1 MTQTWKSVLTEGKE
15 RKGKRSKMHI
25 TNAAQA
31 NLDVKAQILCKSTVA
46 LGIQL
51 AFC

>member
-1 MTQTWKSVLTEGKE
+1 
-15 RKGKRSKMHI
+15 MHI

-46 LGIQL
+46 LGIRVTQ
-51 AFC
+51 A